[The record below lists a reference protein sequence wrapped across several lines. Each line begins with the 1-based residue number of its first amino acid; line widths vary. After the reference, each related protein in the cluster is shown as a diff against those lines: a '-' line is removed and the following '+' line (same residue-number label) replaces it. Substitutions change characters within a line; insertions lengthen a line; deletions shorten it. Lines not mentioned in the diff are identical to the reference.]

1 VNSIENSI
9 FLYKVLPLAIKGIA
23 VLMAILAGYL
33 VYSGLATRMEKQQI
47 IFRFKVAML
56 EEKKKFIEK
65 ASTSKNEN
73 IFKEAGYPL
82 GINGVRWEIIKWSF
96 LVFTIGNYIVFPLM
110 VRGDYSLV
118 SAVLIVV
125 GFVLIMPTFPFSII
139 RFILNRLIEYK
150 VAKRNSE
157 LFSLYDMLIS
167 EIQMMQNTRINSYS
181 IIRTLKPYFK
191 ELDAPLTRLL
201 TSWTSQDGPE
211 KALDVFAQEININEA
226 KSLANVLKKFDE
238 NKRETILQS
247 LKGMEDSFVTSQIE
261 NYRRRRK
268 LNVDLAKL
276 PIKVAHWLI
285 IFNFILVIV
294 HMVSFYMKDARL

>member
-1 VNSIENSI
+1 
-9 FLYKVLPLAIKGIA
+9 LYKVLPILVRVISGLLA
-23 VLMAILAGYL
+23 LLAGYL
-33 VYSGLATRMEKQQI
+33 VYSGLATRMEKQH
-47 IFRFKVAML
+47 FRLRFKDAME

-65 ASTSKNEN
+65 ASTGKNED

-96 LVFTIGNYIVFPLM
+96 LIFTIGNYIVFPLLTK
-110 VRGDYSLV
+110 GDYSLV
-118 SAVLIVV
+118 SALLIVV
-125 GFVLIMPTFPFSII
+125 CFVLMMPTFPFSIT
-139 RFILNRLIEYK
+139 RFILKRLIEYK
-150 VAKRNSE
+150 MAKKNSE

-181 IIRTLKPYFK
+181 LIRTLKPYFK

-201 TSWTSQDGPE
+201 TNWTSQEGPE
-211 KALDVFAQEININEA
+211 KALDAFAQEINTNEA

-247 LKGMEDSFVTSQIE
+247 LKGMEDSFITSQIE

-268 LNVDLAKL
+268 LYVDLAKL
-276 PIKVAHWLI
+276 PIKIAHWLI
-285 IFNFILVIV
+285 VFNFILVIV
-294 HMVSFYMKDARL
+294 HMVSIYMKDARF

>member
-23 VLMAILAGYL
+23 ALMAILAGYL
-33 VYSGLATRMEKQQI
+33 VYSGLATRMEKQQVK
-47 IFRFKVAML
+47 FRFKVAML

-125 GFVLIMPTFPFSII
+125 CFVLIMPTFPFSIT

-150 VAKRNSE
+150 IAKMNSE
-157 LFSLYDMLIS
+157 LFSFYDMLIS

-181 IIRTLKPYFK
+181 LIRTLKPYFK

-201 TSWTSQDGPE
+201 TSWTSQEGPE
-211 KALDVFAQEININEA
+211 KALDAFAQEINTNEA
-226 KSLANVLKKFDE
+226 KSLANILKKFDE

-268 LNVDLAKL
+268 LYVDLAKL
-276 PIKVAHWLI
+276 PIKLAHWLI